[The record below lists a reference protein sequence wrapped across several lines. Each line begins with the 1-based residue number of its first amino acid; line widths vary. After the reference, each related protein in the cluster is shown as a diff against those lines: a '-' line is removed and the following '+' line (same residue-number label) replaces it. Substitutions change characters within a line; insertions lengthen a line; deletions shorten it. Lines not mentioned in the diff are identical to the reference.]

1 MYTEKNKVYITLKPF
16 RINDMDAEKTTQTFQ
31 DLKFGADA
39 YIKRRNQ
46 RLLANHRKELRN
58 FTRAE
63 ATAYLDIDSK
73 TLDKY
78 VANAGIDPRRH
89 VDSQWSINIEEM
101 YIVRALLPENLR
113 KEPLFHRLPS
123 QKTQVIVIQNQ
134 KGGVGKTVSAATI
147 ASGLA
152 VEFHQE
158 YRVGLIDMDG
168 QATLSMYYAPEAE
181 KEGCLSVGDLI
192 MKNYDLEEGETFP
205 QVVSEAFLQTTIPN
219 LRILP
224 ASQSDR
230 AIEGWFHEQVF
241 SHKLPSPYSILSEV
255 IDTVRDEFDII
266 LIDTPPSLGY
276 ATYNAYF
283 AATSV
288 VFPLSITENDIDAT
302 CSYFSY
308 IPQVWALL
316 ANANHTGYDFMKI
329 LLTNHRDGST
339 TSELMNSLY
348 DHFAPYL
355 YSKEFKHSEAI
366 RQASSLL
373 STVFD
378 MSKSEYPK
386 SKGTFQSA
394 QQNSYEVTSQ
404 ILRDI
409 VNVWR
414 EEQK

>member
-1 MYTEKNKVYITLKPF
+1 METEMDTQQTTSHFQSLK
-16 RINDMDAEKTTQTFQ
+16 Q
-31 DLKFGADA
+31 GADA

-63 ATAYLDIDSK
+63 ASAYLGIDAK

-78 VANAGIDPRRH
+78 VTAAEIDPRRH
-89 VDSQWSINIEEM
+89 EDSQWSIDIAEM
-101 YIVRALLPENLR
+101 YRVRDLLPEALR
-113 KEPLFHRLPS
+113 KEPKFSRS
-123 QKTQVIVIQNQ
+123 AQQSAQVIVIQNQ
-134 KGGVGKTVSAATI
+134 KGGVGKTVSAATV

-152 VEFHQE
+152 TEFHQE

-168 QATLSMYYAPEAE
+168 QATLSMYYAPEADQ
-181 KEGCLSVGDLI
+181 EGNLSVGDLI
-192 MKNYDLEEGETFP
+192 MRNFDLDEGETFE
-205 QVVSEAFLQTTIPN
+205 QAVSEAFLETTIPN

-224 ASQSDR
+224 AAQSDR

-241 SHKLPSPYSILSEV
+241 SHKLPSPYSILAEI
-255 IDTVRDEFDII
+255 IDAVKDEFDII
-266 LIDTPPSLGY
+266 IIDTPPSLGY

-316 ANANHTGYDFMKI
+316 ANANHDGYDFMKI
-329 LLTNHRDGST
+329 LLTNHRDSST
-339 TSELMNSLY
+339 TTELMNSLY

-386 SKGTFQSA
+386 SKSTFQTA
-394 QQNSYEVTSQ
+394 QQNGYEVTSQ
-404 ILRDI
+404 IQRDI
-409 VNVWR
+409 LNVWR
-414 EEQK
+414 EQEQA

>member
-1 MYTEKNKVYITLKPF
+1 MDTLQ
-16 RINDMDAEKTTQTFQ
+16 TTTTFQ
-31 DLKFGADA
+31 QLKEGADG

-63 ATAYLDIDSK
+63 ASAYLGIDAK
-73 TLDKY
+73 TLDRY
-78 VANAGIDPRRH
+78 VTATEIDPRRH
-89 VDSQWSINIEEM
+89 EDSQWSIDISEM
-101 YIVRALLPENLR
+101 YRVRDLLPENLR
-113 KEPLFHRLPS
+113 KDPKFSRS
-123 QKTQVIVIQNQ
+123 DKQKTQVVVIQNQ

-152 VEFHQE
+152 TEFHQE

-181 KEGCLSVGDLI
+181 QEGNLSVGDL
-192 MKNYDLEEGETFP
+192 MMRTFDLDEGETY
-205 QVVSEAFLQTTIPN
+205 QDAVSEAFLETTIPN

-241 SHKLPSPYSILSEV
+241 SHTLASPYSILDEI
-255 IDTVRDEFDII
+255 IDAVKDEFDII

-308 IPQVWALL
+308 IPQV
-316 ANANHTGYDFMKI
+316 
-329 LLTNHRDGST
+329 
-339 TSELMNSLY
+339 
-348 DHFAPYL
+348 
-355 YSKEFKHSEAI
+355 
-366 RQASSLL
+366 
-373 STVFD
+373 
-378 MSKSEYPK
+378 
-386 SKGTFQSA
+386 
-394 QQNSYEVTSQ
+394 
-404 ILRDI
+404 
-409 VNVWR
+409 
-414 EEQK
+414 

>member
-1 MYTEKNKVYITLKPF
+1 MDTLQ
-16 RINDMDAEKTTQTFQ
+16 TTSNFQ
-31 DLKFGADA
+31 SLKQGADV

-63 ATAYLDIDSK
+63 ASAYLGIDAK

-78 VANAGIDPRRH
+78 VTAADIDPRRH
-89 VDSQWSINIEEM
+89 EDSQWSIDIEEM
-101 YIVRALLPENLR
+101 YRVRSLLPESLR
-113 KEPLFHRLPS
+113 KE
-123 QKTQVIVIQNQ
+123 QKFERNGKQSTQVIVIQNQ
-134 KGGVGKTVSAATI
+134 KGGVGKTVSAATV

-152 VEFHQE
+152 TEFHQE
-158 YRVGLIDMDG
+158 YRIGLIDMDG
-168 QATLSMYYAPEAE
+168 QATLSMYYAPESDQ
-181 KEGCLSVGDLI
+181 EGNLSVGDLI
-192 MKNYDLEEGETFP
+192 MRNFDLDEDETFE
-205 QVVSEAFLQTTIPN
+205 QAASEAFLTTTIPN

-224 ASQSDR
+224 AAQSDR
-230 AIEGWFHEQVF
+230 AIEGWFHEKVF
-241 SHKLPSPYSILSEV
+241 NNTLSSPYSILAEIIEAV
-255 IDTVRDEFDII
+255 KDEFDII
-266 LIDTPPSLGY
+266 IIDTPPSLGY

-316 ANANHTGYDFMKI
+316 ANANHRGYDFMKI
-329 LLTNHRDGST
+329 LLTNHRDSST
-339 TSELMNSLY
+339 TTELMNSLY
-348 DHFAPYL
+348 EHFGPYL

-386 SKGTFQSA
+386 SKSTFQTA
-394 QQNSYEVTSQ
+394 QQNGYEVTSQ
-404 ILRDI
+404 IQRDI
-409 VNVWR
+409 LNVWR
-414 EEQK
+414 EQEQA

>member
-1 MYTEKNKVYITLKPF
+1 MDTQETTTRFQSLK
-16 RINDMDAEKTTQTFQ
+16 
-31 DLKFGADA
+31 LGADA

-63 ATAYLDIDSK
+63 ASSYLGIDAK

-78 VANAGIDPRRH
+78 VTAAEIDPRRH
-89 VDSQWSINIEEM
+89 EDSQWSIDLKEM
-101 YIVRALLPENLR
+101 YSVRDLLPVTLR
-113 KEPLFHRLPS
+113 KEPKFERSES
-123 QKTQVIVIQNQ
+123 QSTQVIVIQNQ
-134 KGGVGKTVSAATI
+134 KGGVGKTVSAATV

-152 VEFHQE
+152 TEFHQE

-168 QATLSMYYAPEAE
+168 QATLSMYYAPEADQ
-181 KEGCLSVGDLI
+181 EGNLSVGDLI
-192 MKNYDLEEGETFP
+192 MRNFDLDQNETF
-205 QVVSEAFLQTTIPN
+205 QQAVSEAFLETTIPN

-241 SHKLPSPYSILSEV
+241 SQKLLSPYSILAEIIEAVKS
-255 IDTVRDEFDII
+255 EFDII
-266 LIDTPPSLGY
+266 IIDTPPSLGY

-316 ANANHTGYDFMKI
+316 ANANHDGYDFMKI
-329 LLTNHRDGST
+329 LLTNHRDSST
-339 TSELMNSLY
+339 TTELMNSLY

-386 SKGTFQSA
+386 SKSTFQTA

-404 ILRDI
+404 IQRDI
-409 VNVWR
+409 LNVWR
-414 EEQK
+414 EQE

>member
-1 MYTEKNKVYITLKPF
+1 MDTQQTTSHFQSLK
-16 RINDMDAEKTTQTFQ
+16 Q
-31 DLKFGADA
+31 GADA

-63 ATAYLDIDSK
+63 ASAYLGIDAK

-78 VANAGIDPRRH
+78 VTAAEIDPRRH
-89 VDSQWSINIEEM
+89 EDSQWSIDIAEM
-101 YIVRALLPENLR
+101 YRVRDLLPEALR
-113 KEPLFHRLPS
+113 KEPKFSRS
-123 QKTQVIVIQNQ
+123 EQQSAQVIVIQNQ
-134 KGGVGKTVSAATI
+134 KGGVGKTVSAATV

-152 VEFHQE
+152 TEFHQE

-168 QATLSMYYAPEAE
+168 QATLSMYYAPEADQ
-181 KEGCLSVGDLI
+181 EGNLSVGDLI
-192 MKNYDLEEGETFP
+192 MRNFDLDEDETFE
-205 QVVSEAFLQTTIPN
+205 QAVSEAFLETTIPN

-224 ASQSDR
+224 AAQSDR

-241 SHKLPSPYSILSEV
+241 SHKLPSPYSILAEI
-255 IDTVRDEFDII
+255 IDAVKDEFDII
-266 LIDTPPSLGY
+266 IIDTPPSLGY

-316 ANANHTGYDFMKI
+316 ANANHDGYDFMKI
-329 LLTNHRDGST
+329 LLTNHRDSST
-339 TSELMNSLY
+339 TTELMNSLY

-386 SKGTFQSA
+386 SKSTFQTA
-394 QQNSYEVTSQ
+394 QQNGYEVTSQ
-404 ILRDI
+404 IQRDI
-409 VNVWR
+409 LNVWR
-414 EEQK
+414 EQEQA

>member
-1 MYTEKNKVYITLKPF
+1 MDTLQ
-16 RINDMDAEKTTQTFQ
+16 TTSHFQ
-31 DLKFGADA
+31 SLKQGADA

-63 ATAYLDIDSK
+63 ASAYLGIDAK

-78 VANAGIDPRRH
+78 VTAAEIDPRRH
-89 VDSQWSINIEEM
+89 EDSQWSIDIAEM
-101 YIVRALLPENLR
+101 YRVRDLLPEALR
-113 KEPLFHRLPS
+113 KEPKFSRS
-123 QKTQVIVIQNQ
+123 EKQSAQVIVIQNQ
-134 KGGVGKTVSAATI
+134 KGGVGKTVSAATV

-152 VEFHQE
+152 TEFHQE

-168 QATLSMYYAPEAE
+168 QATLSMYYAPEADQ
-181 KEGCLSVGDLI
+181 EGNLSVGDLI
-192 MKNYDLEEGETFP
+192 MRNFDLDEGETFE
-205 QVVSEAFLQTTIPN
+205 QAVSEAFLETTIPN

-224 ASQSDR
+224 AAQSDR

-241 SHKLPSPYSILSEV
+241 SHKLPSPYSILAEI
-255 IDTVRDEFDII
+255 IDAVKDEFDII
-266 LIDTPPSLGY
+266 IIDTPPSLGY

-283 AATSV
+283 VATSV

-316 ANANHTGYDFMKI
+316 ANANHDGYDFMKI
-329 LLTNHRDGST
+329 LLTNHRDSST
-339 TSELMNSLY
+339 TTELMNSLY
-348 DHFAPYL
+348 DHFALYL

-386 SKGTFQSA
+386 SKSTFQTA
-394 QQNSYEVTSQ
+394 QQNGYEVTSQ
-404 ILRDI
+404 IQRDI
-409 VNVWR
+409 LNVWR
-414 EEQK
+414 EQEQA

>member
-1 MYTEKNKVYITLKPF
+1 MDTQQTTSHFQSLK
-16 RINDMDAEKTTQTFQ
+16 Q
-31 DLKFGADA
+31 GADN

-63 ATAYLDIDSK
+63 ASAYLGIDAK

-78 VANAGIDPRRH
+78 VTAAEIDPRRH
-89 VDSQWSINIEEM
+89 EDSQWSIDIAEM
-101 YIVRALLPENLR
+101 YRVRDLLPEALR
-113 KEPLFHRLPS
+113 KEPKFSRCEQQS
-123 QKTQVIVIQNQ
+123 TQVIVIQNQ
-134 KGGVGKTVSAATI
+134 KGGVGKTVSAATV

-152 VEFHQE
+152 TEFHQE

-168 QATLSMYYAPEAE
+168 QATLSMYYAPEADQ
-181 KEGCLSVGDLI
+181 EGNLSVGDLI
-192 MKNYDLEEGETFP
+192 MRNFDLDEGETLE
-205 QVVSEAFLQTTIPN
+205 QAVSEAFLETTIPN

-224 ASQSDR
+224 AAQSDR

-241 SHKLPSPYSILSEV
+241 GHKLPSPYSILAEI
-255 IDTVRDEFDII
+255 IDAVKDEFDII
-266 LIDTPPSLGY
+266 IIDTPPSLGY

-316 ANANHTGYDFMKI
+316 ANANHDGYDFMKI
-329 LLTNHRDGST
+329 LLTNHRDSST
-339 TSELMNSLY
+339 TTELMNSLY

-386 SKGTFQSA
+386 SKATFQTA
-394 QQNSYEVTSQ
+394 QQNGYEVTSQ
-404 ILRDI
+404 IQRDI
-409 VNVWR
+409 LNVWR
-414 EEQK
+414 EQEQA

>member
-1 MYTEKNKVYITLKPF
+1 MEAE
-16 RINDMDAEKTTQTFQ
+16 MDTNHTTQDFQ
-31 DLKFGADA
+31 QLKEGADQ
-39 YIKRRNQ
+39 YIKRRNL

-63 ATAYLDIDSK
+63 ASSYLGIDAK

-78 VANAGIDPRRH
+78 VASANIDPRRH
-89 VDSQWSINIEEM
+89 DDSQWSIDIEEM
-101 YIVRALLPENLR
+101 YRVRALLPDSLR
-113 KEPLFHRLPS
+113 KEAKFERS
-123 QKTQVIVIQNQ
+123 DKQKAQVIVIQNQ

-152 VEFHQE
+152 TEFHQE
-158 YRVGLIDMDG
+158 YRIGLIDMDG
-168 QATLSMYYAPEAE
+168 QATLSMYYAPEAAQ
-181 KEGCLSVGDLI
+181 EGCLSVGDL
-192 MKNYDLEEGETFP
+192 MMRNFDLDQGETFE
-205 QVVSEAFLQTTIPN
+205 QAVSDAFLPTTVPN

-224 ASQSDR
+224 ASQTDR

-241 SHKLPSPYSILSEV
+241 AHQLPAPYSILNNIIESV
-255 IDTVRDEFDII
+255 QDEFDILI
-266 LIDTPPSLGY
+266 IDTPPSLGY
-276 ATYNAYF
+276 ATYNSYF

-316 ANANHTGYDFMKI
+316 KNANHPGYNFMKI
-329 LLTNHRDGST
+329 LLTNHKDGST
-339 TSELMNSLY
+339 TTELMNSLY

-355 YSKEFKHSEAI
+355 YSKEFKNSEAI
-366 RQASSLL
+366 RQSSSLL

-386 SKGTFQSA
+386 SKATFQSA

-409 VNVWR
+409 LNVWR
-414 EEQK
+414 EQEQA

>member
-1 MYTEKNKVYITLKPF
+1 
-16 RINDMDAEKTTQTFQ
+16 MDTTQTTLDFQ
-31 DLKFGADA
+31 NLKHGADE
-39 YIKRRNQ
+39 YIKRRNI

-58 FTRAE
+58 YTRAE
-63 ATAYLDIDSK
+63 ASAYLDIDAK

-78 VANAGIDPRRH
+78 VAAAGIDPRRH
-89 VDSQWSINIEEM
+89 SDSQWSIDIAEM
-101 YIVRALLPENLR
+101 YLVRDQLPESLR
-113 KEPLFHRLPS
+113 KEAKFQRS
-123 QKTQVIVIQNQ
+123 EKQQTQVLVIQNQ

-152 VEFHQE
+152 TEFHQE

-168 QATLSMYYAPEAE
+168 QATLSMYYAPEANQ
-181 KEGCLSVGDLI
+181 EGSLSVGDL
-192 MKNYDLEEGETFP
+192 MMRNFDMDEGETFE
-205 QVVSEAFLQTTIPN
+205 QVVSEAFLETTIPN

-230 AIEGWFHEQVF
+230 AMEGWFHEQVF
-241 SHKLPSPYSILSEV
+241 NHKLPSPYEILSDV
-255 IDTVRDEFDII
+255 IDAVRDEFDII
-266 LIDTPPSLGY
+266 IIDTPPSLGY
-276 ATYNAYF
+276 ATFNAYYS
-283 AATSV
+283 ATSV

-316 ANANHTGYDFMKI
+316 KNANHEGYDFMKI
-329 LLTNHRDGST
+329 LLTNHRDSSST
-339 TSELMNSLY
+339 TDLMNNLY
-348 DHFAPYL
+348 DYFAPYL

-386 SKGTFQSA
+386 SKATFQTA
-394 QQNSYEVTSQ
+394 QQNGYEVTSQ

-409 VNVWR
+409 LNVWR
-414 EEQK
+414 EQENN

>member
-1 MYTEKNKVYITLKPF
+1 MDTLQ
-16 RINDMDAEKTTQTFQ
+16 TTTTFQ
-31 DLKFGADA
+31 QLKEGADG

-63 ATAYLDIDSK
+63 ASAYLGIDAK
-73 TLDKY
+73 TLDRY
-78 VANAGIDPRRH
+78 VTATEIDPRRH
-89 VDSQWSINIEEM
+89 EDSQWSIDISEM
-101 YIVRALLPENLR
+101 YRVRDLLPENLR
-113 KEPLFHRLPS
+113 KDPKFSRS
-123 QKTQVIVIQNQ
+123 DKQKTQVVVIQNQ

-152 VEFHQE
+152 TELHQE

-181 KEGCLSVGDLI
+181 QEGNLSVGDL
-192 MKNYDLEEGETFP
+192 MMRTFDLDEGETY
-205 QVVSEAFLQTTIPN
+205 QDAVSEAFLETTIPN

-241 SHKLPSPYSILSEV
+241 SHTLASPYSILDEI
-255 IDTVRDEFDII
+255 IDAVKDEFDII

-316 ANANHTGYDFMKI
+316 ANAQHEGYDFMKI
-329 LLTNHRDGST
+329 LLTNHRDSST
-339 TSELMNSLY
+339 TTELMNSLY
-348 DHFAPYL
+348 DHFSPYL

-386 SKGTFQSA
+386 SKATFQTA

-404 ILRDI
+404 ILRDLL
-409 VNVWR
+409 NVWR
-414 EEQK
+414 EQEQA

>member
-1 MYTEKNKVYITLKPF
+1 MDSMQTTE
-16 RINDMDAEKTTQTFQ
+16 TFQ
-31 DLKFGADA
+31 VLKMGADA

-46 RLLANHRKELRN
+46 RLLSNHRKELRK

-63 ATAYLDIDSK
+63 AFTYLDIDAK

-78 VANAGIDPRRH
+78 VSTADFDPRRH
-89 VDSQWSINIEEM
+89 EDSQWLINIEEM
-101 YIVRALLPENLR
+101 YQLRDLLPENLR
-113 KEPLFHRLPS
+113 KASKFKRS
-123 QKTQVIVIQNQ
+123 NNQKMQVIVIQNQ

-152 VEFHQE
+152 TEFHQE

-168 QATLSMYYAPEAE
+168 QATLSMYYAPEADL
-181 KEGCLSVGDLI
+181 EGCLSVGDL
-192 MKNYDLEEGETFP
+192 MMNNFDLDEGETLE
-205 QVVSEAFLQTTIPN
+205 QVVSNAFLPTTIPN

-241 SHKLPSPYSILSEV
+241 GQKLKSPYSLLHTIINAV
-255 IDTVRDEFDII
+255 QDEFDII
-266 LIDTPPSLGY
+266 IIDTPPSLGY

-316 ANANHTGYDFMKI
+316 ANANHHGYDFMKI
-329 LLTNHRDGST
+329 LITNHRDSAT
-339 TSELMNSLY
+339 TTDLMNSLY
-348 DHFAPYL
+348 DHFAPYM
-355 YSKEFKHSEAI
+355 YSNEFKHSEAI
-366 RQASSLL
+366 RQSSSLL

-386 SKGTFQSA
+386 SKATFQSA
-394 QQNSYEVTSQ
+394 QQNCYEVTSQ
-404 ILRDI
+404 VLRDI

-414 EEQK
+414 EQEQA

>member
-1 MYTEKNKVYITLKPF
+1 
-16 RINDMDAEKTTQTFQ
+16 MDTQQTTTTFQ
-31 DLKFGADA
+31 SLKDGADA
-39 YIKRRNQ
+39 YIKRRNL

-63 ATAYLDIDSK
+63 ASTYLGIDAK

-78 VANAGIDPRRH
+78 VAGADIDPRRH
-89 VDSQWSINIEEM
+89 EDSQWNIDIEEM
-101 YIVRALLPENLR
+101 YRVRDLLPETLR
-113 KEPLFHRLPS
+113 KESKFIRS
-123 QKTQVIVIQNQ
+123 DDQKLQVIVIQNQ

-152 VEFHQE
+152 TEFHQE
-158 YRVGLIDMDG
+158 YRIGLIDMDG

-181 KEGCLSVGDLI
+181 LEGNLSVGDL
-192 MKNYDLEEGETFP
+192 MMRNFELDEGETFD
-205 QVVSEAFLQTTIPN
+205 QAVSDAFLTTTIPN

-224 ASQSDR
+224 ASQTDR

-241 SHKLPSPYSILSEV
+241 GHKLASPYSILSDI
-255 IDTVRDEFDII
+255 IDAVRDEFDII
-266 LIDTPPSLGY
+266 IIDTPPSLGY

-316 ANANHTGYDFMKI
+316 ANANHEGYDFMKI
-329 LLTNHRDGST
+329 MLTNHRDSST
-339 TSELMNSLY
+339 TTELMNSLY
-348 DHFAPYL
+348 DNFAPYI
-355 YSKEFKHSEAI
+355 YSKEFKHSEAV

-386 SKGTFQSA
+386 SKATFQSA

-414 EEQK
+414 EQEQA

>member
-1 MYTEKNKVYITLKPF
+1 MDTQQTTSHFQSLK
-16 RINDMDAEKTTQTFQ
+16 Q
-31 DLKFGADA
+31 GADA

-63 ATAYLDIDSK
+63 ASAYLGIDAK

-78 VANAGIDPRRH
+78 VTAAEIDPRRH
-89 VDSQWSINIEEM
+89 EDSQWSIDIVEM
-101 YIVRALLPENLR
+101 YRVRDLLPEALR
-113 KEPLFHRLPS
+113 KEPKFS
-123 QKTQVIVIQNQ
+123 CSEQQSAQVIVIQNQ
-134 KGGVGKTVSAATI
+134 KGGVGKTVSAATV

-152 VEFHQE
+152 TEFHQE

-168 QATLSMYYAPEAE
+168 QATLSMYYAPEADQ
-181 KEGCLSVGDLI
+181 EGNLSVGDLI
-192 MKNYDLEEGETFP
+192 MRNFDLDEGETFE
-205 QVVSEAFLQTTIPN
+205 QAVSEAFLETTIPN

-224 ASQSDR
+224 AAQSDR

-241 SHKLPSPYSILSEV
+241 SHKLPSPYSILAEI
-255 IDTVRDEFDII
+255 IDAVKDEFDII
-266 LIDTPPSLGY
+266 IIDTPPSLGY

-316 ANANHTGYDFMKI
+316 ANANHDGYDFMKI
-329 LLTNHRDGST
+329 LLTNHRDSST
-339 TSELMNSLY
+339 TTELMNSLY

-386 SKGTFQSA
+386 SKSTFQTA
-394 QQNSYEVTSQ
+394 QQNGYEVTSQ
-404 ILRDI
+404 IQRDI
-409 VNVWR
+409 LNVWR
-414 EEQK
+414 EQEQA

>member
-1 MYTEKNKVYITLKPF
+1 MESE
-16 RINDMDAEKTTQTFQ
+16 MDTEKTTNVFQ
-31 DLKFGADA
+31 SLKQGADA

-46 RLLANHRKELRN
+46 RLLAHHRKELRN

-63 ATAYLDIDSK
+63 ASAYLGIDAK

-78 VANAGIDPRRH
+78 VASAQIDPRRH
-89 VDSQWSINIEEM
+89 EDSQWSIDIAEM
-101 YIVRALLPENLR
+101 YAVRDLLQDSLR
-113 KEPLFHRLPS
+113 KEPKFVRS
-123 QKTQVIVIQNQ
+123 EKQSTQVLVIQNQ
-134 KGGVGKTVSAATI
+134 KGGVGKTVSSATI

-152 VEFHQE
+152 TEFHQE
-158 YRVGLIDMDG
+158 YRIGLIDMDG
-168 QATLSMYYAPEAE
+168 QATLSMYYAPESDL
-181 KEGCLSVGDLI
+181 EGNLSVGDLI
-192 MKNYDLEEGETFP
+192 MRNFDLDDGETFE
-205 QVVSEAFLQTTIPN
+205 QAVSSAFLETTIPN

-241 SHKLPSPYSILSEV
+241 SSNLSCPYSLLNNI
-255 IDTVRDEFDII
+255 IDSVKGEFDII
-266 LIDTPPSLGY
+266 IIDTPPSLGY

-288 VFPLSITENDIDAT
+288 IFPLSITENDIDAT

-316 ANANHTGYDFMKI
+316 ANADHKGYDFMKI
-329 LLTNHRDGST
+329 LLTNHRDSST
-339 TSELMNSLY
+339 TTELMNNLY
-348 DHFAPYL
+348 NHFAPYL
-355 YSKEFKHSEAI
+355 YSKEFKHSEAV
-366 RQASSLL
+366 RQAASLL

-386 SKGTFQSA
+386 SKATFQTA

-404 ILRDI
+404 IQRDI
-409 VNVWR
+409 LNVWQ
-414 EEQK
+414 EQEQA

>member
-1 MYTEKNKVYITLKPF
+1 MDTQQTTSHFQSLK
-16 RINDMDAEKTTQTFQ
+16 Q
-31 DLKFGADA
+31 GADN

-63 ATAYLDIDSK
+63 ASTYLGIDAK

-78 VANAGIDPRRH
+78 VTAAEIDPRRH
-89 VDSQWSINIEEM
+89 EDSQWSIDIAEM
-101 YIVRALLPENLR
+101 YRVRDLLPEALR
-113 KEPLFHRLPS
+113 KEPKFSRREQQS
-123 QKTQVIVIQNQ
+123 TQVIVIQNQ
-134 KGGVGKTVSAATI
+134 KGGVGKTVSAATV

-152 VEFHQE
+152 TEFHQE

-168 QATLSMYYAPEAE
+168 QATLSMYYAPEADQ
-181 KEGCLSVGDLI
+181 EGNLSVGDLI
-192 MKNYDLEEGETFP
+192 MRNFDLDEGETFE
-205 QVVSEAFLQTTIPN
+205 QAVSEAFLETTIPN

-224 ASQSDR
+224 AAQSDR

-241 SHKLPSPYSILSEV
+241 GHKLPSPYSILAEI
-255 IDTVRDEFDII
+255 IDAVKDEFDII
-266 LIDTPPSLGY
+266 IIDTPPSLGY

-316 ANANHTGYDFMKI
+316 ANANHDGYDFMKI
-329 LLTNHRDGST
+329 LLTNHRDSST
-339 TSELMNSLY
+339 TTELMNSLY

-386 SKGTFQSA
+386 SKATFQTA
-394 QQNSYEVTSQ
+394 QQNGYEVTSQ
-404 ILRDI
+404 IQRDI
-409 VNVWR
+409 LNVWR
-414 EEQK
+414 EQEQA

>member
-1 MYTEKNKVYITLKPF
+1 
-16 RINDMDAEKTTQTFQ
+16 MDTQQTTTTFQ
-31 DLKFGADA
+31 SLKDGADA
-39 YIKRRNQ
+39 YIKRRNL

-63 ATAYLDIDSK
+63 ASTYLGIDAK

-78 VANAGIDPRRH
+78 VAGADIDPRRH
-89 VDSQWSINIEEM
+89 EDSQWNIDIEEM
-101 YIVRALLPENLR
+101 YRVRDLLPEALR
-113 KEPLFHRLPS
+113 KESKFIRS
-123 QKTQVIVIQNQ
+123 DGQKLQVIVIQNQ

-152 VEFHQE
+152 TEFHQE
-158 YRVGLIDMDG
+158 YRIGLIDMDG

-181 KEGCLSVGDLI
+181 QEGNLSVGDL
-192 MKNYDLEEGETFP
+192 MMRNFELDEGETFD
-205 QVVSEAFLQTTIPN
+205 QAVSDAFLTTTIPN

-224 ASQSDR
+224 ASQTDR

-241 SHKLPSPYSILSEV
+241 SHKLASPYSILSDI
-255 IDTVRDEFDII
+255 IDAVRDEFDII
-266 LIDTPPSLGY
+266 IIDTPPSLGY

-316 ANANHTGYDFMKI
+316 ANANHEGYDFMKI
-329 LLTNHRDGST
+329 MLTNHRDSST
-339 TSELMNSLY
+339 TTELMNSLY
-348 DHFAPYL
+348 DNFAPYI
-355 YSKEFKHSEAI
+355 YSKEFKHSEAV

-386 SKGTFQSA
+386 SKATFQSA

-414 EEQK
+414 EQEQA

>member
-1 MYTEKNKVYITLKPF
+1 MDTQHTTDIFQNLK
-16 RINDMDAEKTTQTFQ
+16 K
-31 DLKFGADA
+31 GADE
-39 YIKRRNQ
+39 YIKRRNL

-63 ATAYLDIDSK
+63 ASAYLSIDAK

-78 VANAGIDPRRH
+78 VSAAEIDPRRH
-89 VDSQWSINIEEM
+89 EDSQWSIDIDEM
-101 YIVRALLPENLR
+101 YRVRGLLPDALR
-113 KEPLFHRLPS
+113 KEPKFKRS
-123 QKTQVIVIQNQ
+123 AQQQTQVVVIQNQ

-152 VEFHQE
+152 TEFHQE

-181 KEGCLSVGDLI
+181 QEGYLSVGDL
-192 MKNYDLEEGETFP
+192 MMRNFDLDEGESFD
-205 QVVSEAFLQTTIPN
+205 QVVSEAFLATTIPN

-224 ASQSDR
+224 AAQSDR
-230 AIEGWFHEQVF
+230 AMEGWFHEQVF
-241 SHKLPSPYSILSEV
+241 SHKLTSPYSLLADIIESV
-255 IDTVRDEFDII
+255 KDDFDII
-266 LIDTPPSLGY
+266 IIDTPPSLGY
-276 ATYNAYF
+276 ATFNAYF

-316 ANANHTGYDFMKI
+316 ENANHAGYDFMKI
-329 LLTNHRDGST
+329 LLTNHRDSST
-339 TSELMNSLY
+339 TTELMNSLY

-386 SKGTFQSA
+386 SKSTFQTA

-409 VNVWR
+409 SNVWR
-414 EEQK
+414 EQENK

>member
-1 MYTEKNKVYITLKPF
+1 MDTQETTL
-16 RINDMDAEKTTQTFQ
+16 TFQ
-31 DLKFGADA
+31 SLKEGADS
-39 YIKRRNQ
+39 YIKRRNL

-63 ATAYLDIDSK
+63 ASAYLGIDAK

-78 VANAGIDPRRH
+78 AVTAEIDPRRH
-89 VDSQWSINIEEM
+89 EDSQWSIDIEEM
-101 YIVRALLPENLR
+101 YRIRDLLPESLR
-113 KEPLFHRLPS
+113 KEDKFARNGQ
-123 QKTQVIVIQNQ
+123 QKLQVIVIQNQ

-152 VEFHQE
+152 TEFHQE

-181 KEGCLSVGDLI
+181 QEGNLSVGDL
-192 MKNYDLEEGETFP
+192 MMRNFELDDGETFD
-205 QVVSEAFLQTTIPN
+205 QAVSEAFLPTTIPN

-224 ASQSDR
+224 ASQTDR

-241 SHKLPSPYSILSEV
+241 SHKLASPYSILSDIIEA
-255 IDTVRDEFDII
+255 VRDEFDII
-266 LIDTPPSLGY
+266 IIDTPPSLGY

-316 ANANHTGYDFMKI
+316 ANANHEGYDFMKI
-329 LLTNHRDGST
+329 MLTNHRDSST
-339 TSELMNSLY
+339 TTELMNSLY
-348 DHFAPYL
+348 DNFAPYI
-355 YSKEFKHSEAI
+355 YSKEFKHSEAV

-386 SKGTFQSA
+386 SKSTFQSA

-414 EEQK
+414 EQEQA

>member
-1 MYTEKNKVYITLKPF
+1 MDTLQ
-16 RINDMDAEKTTQTFQ
+16 TTSHFQ
-31 DLKFGADA
+31 SLKQGADA

-63 ATAYLDIDSK
+63 ASAYLGIDAK

-78 VANAGIDPRRH
+78 VTAAEIDPRRH
-89 VDSQWSINIEEM
+89 QDSQWSIDIAEM
-101 YIVRALLPENLR
+101 YRVRDLLPEALR
-113 KEPLFHRLPS
+113 KEPKFLRS
-123 QKTQVIVIQNQ
+123 EQQSAQVIVIQNQ
-134 KGGVGKTVSAATI
+134 KGGVGKTVSAATV

-152 VEFHQE
+152 TEFHQE

-168 QATLSMYYAPEAE
+168 QATLSMYYAPEADQ
-181 KEGCLSVGDLI
+181 EGNLSVGDLI
-192 MKNYDLEEGETFP
+192 MRNFDLDEGETFE
-205 QVVSEAFLQTTIPN
+205 QAVSEAFLETTIPN

-224 ASQSDR
+224 AAQSDR

-241 SHKLPSPYSILSEV
+241 SHKLPSPYSILAEIINAV
-255 IDTVRDEFDII
+255 KDEFDII
-266 LIDTPPSLGY
+266 IIDTPPSLGY

-316 ANANHTGYDFMKI
+316 ANANHDGYDFMKI
-329 LLTNHRDGST
+329 LLTNHRDSST
-339 TSELMNSLY
+339 TTELMNSLY

-386 SKGTFQSA
+386 SKSTFQTA
-394 QQNSYEVTSQ
+394 QQNGYEVTSQ
-404 ILRDI
+404 IQRDI
-409 VNVWR
+409 LNVWR
-414 EEQK
+414 EQEQA

>member
-1 MYTEKNKVYITLKPF
+1 
-16 RINDMDAEKTTQTFQ
+16 MDTTQTTQDFQ
-31 DLKFGADA
+31 QLKQGADD
-39 YIKRRNQ
+39 YIKRRNL

-63 ATAYLDIDSK
+63 ASAYLGIDAK

-78 VANAGIDPRRH
+78 VASANIDPRRH
-89 VDSQWSINIEEM
+89 EDSQWSLDIGEM
-101 YIVRALLPENLR
+101 YSVRDLLPENLR
-113 KEPLFHRLPS
+113 KEPKFERS
-123 QKTQVIVIQNQ
+123 DKQSTQVIVIQNQ

-152 VEFHQE
+152 TEFHQE

-181 KEGCLSVGDLI
+181 QEGELSVGDLI
-192 MKNYDLEEGETFP
+192 MGQFDLDKDETLE
-205 QVVSEAFLQTTIPN
+205 QVYLDAFLPTTIPN

-224 ASQSDR
+224 AAQSDR
-230 AIEGWFHEQVF
+230 AMEGWFHEQVF
-241 SHKLPSPYSILSEV
+241 SRKLTSPYSLLSDI
-255 IDTVRDEFDII
+255 IDSVKDEFDII
-266 LIDTPPSLGY
+266 VIDTPPSLGY
-276 ATYNAYF
+276 STFNAYF

-316 ANANHTGYDFMKI
+316 ANANHDGYDFMKI
-329 LLTNHRDGST
+329 LLTNHRDSST
-339 TSELMNSLY
+339 TTELMNSLY
-348 DHFAPYL
+348 DYFAPYL

-386 SKGTFQSA
+386 SKSTFQTA

-414 EEQK
+414 EQENN

>member
-1 MYTEKNKVYITLKPF
+1 MDTQQTTSHFQSLK
-16 RINDMDAEKTTQTFQ
+16 Q
-31 DLKFGADA
+31 GADA

-63 ATAYLDIDSK
+63 ASAYLGIDAK

-78 VANAGIDPRRH
+78 VTAAEIDPRRH
-89 VDSQWSINIEEM
+89 EDSQWSIDIAEM
-101 YIVRALLPENLR
+101 YRVRDLLPEALR
-113 KEPLFHRLPS
+113 KEPKFSRS
-123 QKTQVIVIQNQ
+123 EQQSAQVIVIQNQ
-134 KGGVGKTVSAATI
+134 KGGVGKTVSAATV

-152 VEFHQE
+152 TEFHQE

-168 QATLSMYYAPEAE
+168 QATLSMYYAPEADQ
-181 KEGCLSVGDLI
+181 EGNLSVGDLI
-192 MKNYDLEEGETFP
+192 MRNFDLDEGETFE
-205 QVVSEAFLQTTIPN
+205 QAVSEAFLETTIPN

-224 ASQSDR
+224 AAQSDR

-241 SHKLPSPYSILSEV
+241 GHKLPSPYSILAEI
-255 IDTVRDEFDII
+255 IDAVKDEFDII
-266 LIDTPPSLGY
+266 IIDTPPSLGY

-316 ANANHTGYDFMKI
+316 ANANHDGYDFMKI
-329 LLTNHRDGST
+329 LLTNHRDSST
-339 TSELMNSLY
+339 TTELMNSLY

-386 SKGTFQSA
+386 SKATFQTA
-394 QQNSYEVTSQ
+394 QQNGYEVTSQ
-404 ILRDI
+404 IQRDI
-409 VNVWR
+409 LNVWR
-414 EEQK
+414 EQEQA

>member
-1 MYTEKNKVYITLKPF
+1 
-16 RINDMDAEKTTQTFQ
+16 MDTTHTTQDFQ
-31 DLKFGADA
+31 HLKQGADD
-39 YIKRRNQ
+39 YIKRRNL

-63 ATAYLDIDSK
+63 ASTYLGIDAK

-78 VANAGIDPRRH
+78 VSAANIDPRRH
-89 VDSQWSINIEEM
+89 ENSQWSIDISEM
-101 YIVRALLPENLR
+101 YRVRDLLPENLR
-113 KEPLFHRLPS
+113 KEPKFERS
-123 QKTQVIVIQNQ
+123 EKQGTQVIVIQNQ

-152 VEFHQE
+152 TEFHQE
-158 YRVGLIDMDG
+158 YRIGLIDMDG

-181 KEGCLSVGDLI
+181 QEGDLSVGDL
-192 MKNYDLEEGETFP
+192 MMGQFELDKGESLK
-205 QVVSEAFLQTTIPN
+205 QVCNDAFLPTTIPN

-224 ASQSDR
+224 AAQSDR
-230 AIEGWFHEQVF
+230 AMEGWFHEQVF
-241 SHKLPSPYSILSEV
+241 SHKLASPYSLLSDI
-255 IDTVRDEFDII
+255 IDSVKNQFDILI
-266 LIDTPPSLGY
+266 IDTPPSLGY
-276 ATYNAYF
+276 ATFNAYF

-316 ANANHTGYDFMKI
+316 ENANHEGYDFMKI
-329 LLTNHRDGST
+329 LLTNHRDSST
-339 TSELMNSLY
+339 TTELMNNLY
-348 DHFAPYL
+348 DHFSPYL
-355 YSKEFKHSEAI
+355 YSKEFKNSEAV
-366 RQASSLL
+366 RQSSSLL

-386 SKGTFQSA
+386 SKATFQSA

-409 VNVWR
+409 LNVWR
-414 EEQK
+414 EQENK

>member
-1 MYTEKNKVYITLKPF
+1 
-16 RINDMDAEKTTQTFQ
+16 MDTQQTTTTFQ
-31 DLKFGADA
+31 SLKDGADA
-39 YIKRRNQ
+39 YIKRRNL

-63 ATAYLDIDSK
+63 ASNYLGIDAK

-78 VANAGIDPRRH
+78 VAAANIDPRRH
-89 VDSQWSINIEEM
+89 EDSQWNIDIEEM
-101 YIVRALLPENLR
+101 YRVRDLLPDTLR
-113 KEPLFHRLPS
+113 KESKFVRSPE
-123 QKTQVIVIQNQ
+123 QKLQVIVIQNQ

-152 VEFHQE
+152 TEFHQE
-158 YRVGLIDMDG
+158 YRIGLIDMDG

-181 KEGCLSVGDLI
+181 QEGNLSVGDL
-192 MKNYDLEEGETFP
+192 MMRNFELDEGETFD
-205 QVVSEAFLQTTIPN
+205 QAVSEAFLATTIPN

-224 ASQSDR
+224 ASQTDR

-241 SHKLPSPYSILSEV
+241 SHKLASPYSLLSDI
-255 IDTVRDEFDII
+255 IDSVRDEFDII
-266 LIDTPPSLGY
+266 IIDTPPSLGY

-283 AATSV
+283 AASSV

-316 ANANHTGYDFMKI
+316 ANANHEGYDFMKI
-329 LLTNHRDGST
+329 MLTNHRDSST
-339 TSELMNSLY
+339 TTELMNSLY
-348 DHFAPYL
+348 DNFAPYI
-355 YSKEFKHSEAI
+355 YSKEFKHSEAV

-386 SKGTFQSA
+386 SKATFQSA

-409 VNVWR
+409 VNLWR
-414 EEQK
+414 EQEQA

>member
-1 MYTEKNKVYITLKPF
+1 
-16 RINDMDAEKTTQTFQ
+16 MDTQHTTQTFQ
-31 DLKFGADA
+31 NLKTGADD
-39 YIKRRNQ
+39 YIKRRNL

-63 ATAYLDIDSK
+63 ASTYLGIDAK

-78 VANAGIDPRRH
+78 VVAANIDPRRH
-89 VDSQWSINIEEM
+89 EDSQWSIDIAEM
-101 YIVRALLPENLR
+101 YGIRDLLPENLR
-113 KEPLFHRLPS
+113 KEPKFKRS
-123 QKTQVIVIQNQ
+123 EKQDAQVIVIQNQ

-152 VEFHQE
+152 TEFHQE

-181 KEGCLSVGDLI
+181 LEGNLSVGDL
-192 MKNYDLEEGETFP
+192 MMRNFDLDEGETFE
-205 QVVSEAFLQTTIPN
+205 QAVSDAFLETTIPN

-224 ASQSDR
+224 AAQSDR

-241 SHKLPSPYSILSEV
+241 NQQLASPYSLLVDIINS
-255 IDTVRDEFDII
+255 VRDEFDVII
-266 LIDTPPSLGY
+266 IDTPPSLGY

-316 ANANHTGYDFMKI
+316 ANANHRGYDFMKI
-329 LLTNHRDGST
+329 LLTNHRDSST
-339 TSELMNSLY
+339 TTELMNSLY
-348 DHFAPYL
+348 NHFSNYL
-355 YSKEFKHSEAI
+355 YSKEFKHSEAV

-386 SKGTFQSA
+386 SKSTFQTA

-404 ILRDI
+404 IQRDI
-409 VNVWR
+409 TNVWR
-414 EEQK
+414 ELEQA

>member
-1 MYTEKNKVYITLKPF
+1 MDSQQTTTIFQSLK
-16 RINDMDAEKTTQTFQ
+16 Q
-31 DLKFGADA
+31 GADA
-39 YIKRRNQ
+39 YIKRRNL

-63 ATAYLDIDSK
+63 ASAYLGIDAK

-78 VANAGIDPRRH
+78 VTAAEIDPRRH
-89 VDSQWSINIEEM
+89 ADSQWSIDIEEM
-101 YIVRALLPENLR
+101 YRVRDLLPETLR
-113 KEPLFHRLPS
+113 KEPKFSRS
-123 QKTQVIVIQNQ
+123 EKQSAQVIVIQNQ
-134 KGGVGKTVSAATI
+134 KGGVGKTVSAATV

-152 VEFHQE
+152 TEFHQE

-168 QATLSMYYAPEAE
+168 QATLSMYYAPEADQ
-181 KEGCLSVGDLI
+181 EGSLSVGDLI
-192 MKNYDLEEGETFP
+192 MRNFDLDEGETFE
-205 QVVSEAFLQTTIPN
+205 QAVSEAFLETTIPN

-224 ASQSDR
+224 AAQSDR

-241 SHKLPSPYSILSEV
+241 SHKLPSPYSILDDI
-255 IDTVRDEFDII
+255 IDAVKEEFDII
-266 LIDTPPSLGY
+266 IIDTPPSLGY

-316 ANANHTGYDFMKI
+316 ANANHEGYDFMKI
-329 LLTNHRDGST
+329 LLTNHRDSST
-339 TSELMNSLY
+339 TTELMNSLY
-348 DHFAPYL
+348 DHFGPYL

-386 SKGTFQSA
+386 SKSTFQTA
-394 QQNSYEVTSQ
+394 QQNGYEVISQ
-404 ILRDI
+404 IQRDI
-409 VNVWR
+409 LNIWR
-414 EEQK
+414 EQEQA

>member
-1 MYTEKNKVYITLKPF
+1 MDTLQ
-16 RINDMDAEKTTQTFQ
+16 TTATFQ
-31 DLKFGADA
+31 NLKEGADR
-39 YIKRRNQ
+39 YIKRRNL

-63 ATAYLDIDSK
+63 ASAYLDIDAK

-78 VANAGIDPRRH
+78 VASAEIDPRRH
-89 VDSQWSINIEEM
+89 EESQWSIDMAEM
-101 YIVRALLPENLR
+101 YRVRDLLPDALR
-113 KEPLFHRLPS
+113 KEPKFARS
-123 QKTQVIVIQNQ
+123 EKQSMQVVVIQNQ
-134 KGGVGKTVSAATI
+134 KGGVGKTVSAATL

-152 VEFHQE
+152 TEFHQE

-168 QATLSMYYAPEAE
+168 QATLSMYYAPESE
-181 KEGCLSVGDLI
+181 MEGCLSIGDL
-192 MKNYDLEEGETFP
+192 MMRNFELDEGETYE
-205 QVVSEAFLQTTIPN
+205 QAVSEAFLETTIPN

-224 ASQSDR
+224 ASQTDR

-241 SHKLPSPYSILSEV
+241 SQKLASPYSLLRDIIAAVE
-255 IDTVRDEFDII
+255 DEFDILI
-266 LIDTPPSLGY
+266 IDTPPSLGY

-316 ANANHTGYDFMKI
+316 ANADHQGYDFMKI
-329 LLTNHRDGST
+329 LLTNHRDSST
-339 TSELMNSLY
+339 TTELMNSLY
-348 DHFAPYL
+348 DHFASYL

-366 RQASSLL
+366 RQSSSLL

-386 SKGTFQSA
+386 SKATFQSA
-394 QQNSYEVTSQ
+394 QQNAYEVTSQ

-409 VNVWR
+409 INVWR
-414 EEQK
+414 EQEQA

>member
-1 MYTEKNKVYITLKPF
+1 
-16 RINDMDAEKTTQTFQ
+16 MDTAQTTQMFQ
-31 DLKFGADA
+31 ELKCSADQ
-39 YIKRRNQ
+39 YVSRRNQ

-63 ATAYLDIDSK
+63 AYTYLDVDAK
-73 TLDKY
+73 TLDRY
-78 VANAGIDPRRH
+78 VAMADIDPRRH
-89 VDSQWSINIEEM
+89 TDSQWSINIEEM
-101 YIVRALLPENLR
+101 YQVRDLLPPNLR
-113 KEPLFHRLPS
+113 KEPKFKRDGTLN
-123 QKTQVIVIQNQ
+123 TQVIVIQNQ
-134 KGGVGKTVSAATI
+134 KGGVGKTVSAATL
-147 ASGLA
+147 ASGIA
-152 VEFHQE
+152 TEFHQE

-168 QATLSMYYAPEAE
+168 QATLSMYYATEADL
-181 KEGCLSVGDLI
+181 EGNLSVGDLM
-192 MKNYDLEEGETFP
+192 MKNFDLDEGETFG
-205 QVVSEAFLQTTIPN
+205 QAVSEAFLPTTIPN

-241 SHKLPSPYSILSEV
+241 SHGIASPYSILSDI
-255 IDTVRDEFDII
+255 IDEIRDEFDII

-288 VFPLSITENDIDAT
+288 VFPLSVTENDIDAT

-316 ANANHTGYDFMKI
+316 ANAEHEGYDFMKI
-329 LLTNHRDGST
+329 LLTNHRDSSST
-339 TSELMNSLY
+339 TELLNKLDEYFGS
-348 DHFAPYL
+348 YL
-355 YSKEFKHSEAI
+355 YSKEFKHSEAV
-366 RQASSLL
+366 RQCASLL

-394 QQNSYEVTSQ
+394 QQNAYEVTSQ
-404 ILRDI
+404 LMRDI
-409 VNVWR
+409 LSVWR
-414 EEQK
+414 NEEQK

>member
-1 MYTEKNKVYITLKPF
+1 
-16 RINDMDAEKTTQTFQ
+16 MDTQHTTQDFQ
-31 DLKFGADA
+31 HLKQGADD
-39 YIKRRNQ
+39 YIKRRNL

-58 FTRAE
+58 YTRAE
-63 ATAYLDIDSK
+63 ASAYLGIDAK

-78 VANAGIDPRRH
+78 VAAADIDPRRH
-89 VDSQWSINIEEM
+89 EDSQWSIDIAEM
-101 YIVRALLPENLR
+101 YRVRDLLPEALR
-113 KEPLFHRLPS
+113 KEPKFVRS
-123 QKTQVIVIQNQ
+123 DKQQAQVMVIQNQ

-152 VEFHQE
+152 TEFHQE
-158 YRVGLIDMDG
+158 YRIGLIDMDG

-181 KEGCLSVGDLI
+181 QEGNLSVGDL
-192 MKNYDLEEGETFP
+192 MMRNFDLDEGETFE
-205 QVVSEAFLQTTIPN
+205 QVVSEAFLETTVPN

-224 ASQSDR
+224 AAQSDR
-230 AIEGWFHEQVF
+230 AMEGWFHEHVF
-241 SHKLPSPYSILSEV
+241 SHQLPSPYSLLSDI
-255 IDTVRDEFDII
+255 IDSVKHEFDII
-266 LIDTPPSLGY
+266 IIDTPPSLGY
-276 ATYNAYF
+276 ATFNAYF

-316 ANANHTGYDFMKI
+316 ENASHPGYDFMKI
-329 LLTNHRDGST
+329 LLTNHRDSST
-339 TSELMNSLY
+339 TTELMNNLY
-348 DHFAPYL
+348 DYFAPYL

-386 SKGTFQSA
+386 SKATFQSA
-394 QQNSYEVTSQ
+394 QQNGYEVTSQ

-409 VNVWR
+409 LNVWR
-414 EEQK
+414 EQEQA